1 MTSITVPGAGSDAD
15 ASWAEAVADALNLAG
30 IITSAD
36 VNTSSATWADLTGL
50 TFPCDSG
57 KNYAFDLTL
66 TYESSSTSGGPV
78 VGFNHPGGTA
88 NMLIEYYGDTS
99 ATVSQ
104 TEAQNGTDGTGGGA
118 GVASANTGGATYF
131 IRARGRYQCTSSG
144 TFAIRMKRNT
154 AGTVTFH
161 KGCRLSVVSD

>member
-36 VNTSSATWADLTGL
+36 VNTSSASWADLTGL

-57 KNYAFDLTL
+57 KNYAFELIL

-78 VGFNHPGGTA
+78 VGFNHPGGDCR
-88 NMLIEYYGDTS
+88 MLVDYQGETS
-99 ATVSQ
+99 ATTTT
-104 TEAQNGTDGTGGGA
+104 TEAQTGTDGTGGSG
-118 GVASANTGGATYF
+118 GVATANTGGAVYF
-131 IRARGRYQCTSSG
+131 IRAVGRYQCTSSG

-161 KGCRLSVVSD
+161 KGCHLRVVSD

>member
-36 VNTSSATWADLTGL
+36 VTTSSASWADLTGL